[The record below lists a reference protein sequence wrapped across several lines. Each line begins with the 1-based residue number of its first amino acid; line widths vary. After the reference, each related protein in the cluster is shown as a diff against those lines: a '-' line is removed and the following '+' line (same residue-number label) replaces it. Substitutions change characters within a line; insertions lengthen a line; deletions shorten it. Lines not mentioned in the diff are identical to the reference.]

1 MPEHLEVSKMKRV
14 RAVLILGVFLLV
26 VATAIP
32 TAGAVSTIDAMAYF
46 DHKSWSGVD
55 NYAIYKS
62 LRPLVG
68 SKTIGPLYTRIP
80 WDRLDVAS
88 VGIMIHGDLYPLKE
102 NTSKYFVRVTDI
114 GATDYNRGAYITIDG
129 PWGTS
134 GYEKYGISFSQIS
147 PYFIPKRV
155 GRIQKADTRGIKK
168 VFIVQASSKEEA
180 KQKVET
186 GLSFGFSVGEGL
198 QVGVDYTI
206 NTVYEMSSS
215 TSISKT
221 YGVIVTFH
229 NYIYRAEVEYRGYLT
244 RTVSQNCP
252 GGFCPTSLRPDVR
265 SQKGATPLGSY
276 QYSDFKQFNLDS
288 GAMFFVGYDQ
298 VYGTSSDTLSIIF
311 EQEVR

>member
-1 MPEHLEVSKMKRV
+1 MPQTYGGNKMKRI
-14 RAVLILGVFLLV
+14 RALLAIGIFLLV

-46 DHKSWSGVD
+46 NHKSWSGVD

-88 VGIMIHGDLYPLKE
+88 VGIMIPGDSYPLKE
-102 NTSKYFVRVTDI
+102 NTGKYFVRVTDI
-114 GATDYNRGAYITIDG
+114 GATDYNRGAYIIIDG

-134 GYEKYGISFSQIS
+134 GYEKYGISFSQVS
-147 PYFIPKRV
+147 PYFIPKRIAH
-155 GRIQKADTRGIKK
+155 IQKADTIGIKK
-168 VFIVQASSKEEA
+168 IFIVQASDKEEA

-186 GLSFGFSVGEGL
+186 GLSFGLSVGEGL

-206 NTVYEMSSS
+206 DTVYEMSSS

-252 GGFCPTSLRPDVR
+252 VGFCPTSLRSGVR
-265 SQKGATPLGSY
+265 SQKGVIPLDSY
-276 QYSDFKQFNLDS
+276 QYNDIRQFNLDS
-288 GAMFFVGYDQ
+288 GAMFFVGYEE
-298 VYGTSSDTLSIIF
+298 VYGRGSYILTIVF